1 MRVHR
6 FLLASLLLCHRL
18 VKIVSLE
25 WWIKEYNGTPKA
37 SLGARLPTTLRGFF
51 IIFFATRPRWL
62 CLRFLLAHWFED
74 ALLRMSESWFW
85 VAWGTP
91 HSLFQWIAFLC
102 RLWWL
107 GVSHNY
113 KWCSSMWTF
122 APFGLWFLPGARLQ
136 STWWSN
142 PQWQEGTWFD
152 FWQWEMY
159 QVHSPYCERLRRS
172 DTMKLFKWCAMD
184 IVEFLTFLTLF
195 SIFSAVWP
203 HGWPVIIG
211 LYNLCCHDAS
221 SDVHSI
227 NALVHLVVP
236 WNFANSKLM
245 FNVFLLL
252 FDYVI
257 DLD

>member
-1 MRVHR
+1 MVEKKNTETY
-6 FLLASLLLCHRL
+6 SLSKKHKDC
-18 VKIVSLE
+18 KNSNE
-25 WWIKEYNGTPKA
+25 
-37 SLGARLPTTLRGFF
+37 LGSKL
-51 IIFFATRPRWL
+51 
-62 CLRFLLAHWFED
+62 
-74 ALLRMSESWFW
+74 
-85 VAWGTP
+85 
-91 HSLFQWIAFLC
+91 
-102 RLWWL
+102 
-107 GVSHNY
+107 
-113 KWCSSMWTF
+113 
-122 APFGLWFLPGARLQ
+122 
-136 STWWSN
+136 SN
-142 PQWQEGTWFD
+142 SKTHDKEGTWFD